1 MLTAIMKHSVEA
13 YYIEYSVITAV
24 SLMVMSLCGQVEH
37 NVASAWL
44 VTKVSVILL
53 GLVMTT
59 ALLYNNKWN
68 ADFRTKYLG

>member
-1 MLTAIMKHSVEA
+1 
-13 YYIEYSVITAV
+13 
-24 SLMVMSLCGQVEH
+24 MVMSLCGQVEH
-37 NVASAWL
+37 HVASAWL

-68 ADFRTKYLG
+68 ADFRTKYLGGDLACYNILHFSI